1 MAFFKPVELKTEHRV
16 NPIGIGETTPR
27 LSWRMEDSRPGAH
40 QTAWRIVAASAPEML
55 DAKPDLWDSGKVRG
69 GESIG
74 IAWQGPKLRSR
85 QRVFWRV
92 RIWDSAGEV
101 SDWSETA
108 SFEMGLLR
116 KADWR
121 SAWIG
126 RPLEPGRPCPH
137 LRRTFMLRGG
147 IVRAR
152 AYMTA
157 RGVFELHLNGRRV
170 GCDRFAPGWTDYRRR
185 IQVSTY
191 DVAEH
196 LREGENAVGAILGD
210 GWYAGRI
217 RGLGRRFWY
226 GEQLSLL
233 VQIEVEHADGS
244 RTRIAGDETW
254 KTSTGP
260 ILGADFYDGEDYDAR
275 LEMRGWSEPGFD
287 DSVWSAARLF
297 TPPEAALVPSRSV
310 PIRPQEE
317 LSAQGFSEPR
327 PGVFVFDLGQNMTG
341 LARIRLRQPRGR
353 EIVVRYAE
361 MLDAE
366 GTLYTE
372 NLRTAKCTD
381 RYICRGGEELF
392 EPHFTFHG
400 FRYVELTGLA
410 GRPEREDVV
419 GVVLHS
425 DMARTGDFACSDE
438 RVNRLYSCIVWGQK
452 GNFLDIPTDCPQR
465 DERLGWTGDAQVFAK
480 TACLNFDATA
490 FFGKWCVD
498 VDDAQRPDGAF
509 TNTAPDV
516 YDGAGGEAAWGDAGV
531 ICPWAAYRFSR
542 DAAILER
549 HYAAMTKWIRWRE
562 RNSPGLIHAHA
573 AWGDWLAIDASP
585 DDLGRSPTPRDL
597 IGTAYF
603 AHSTAIV
610 AKVARVLGRRADA
623 VRFSKLAKRIRAA
636 FNREFVAPSGRIV
649 GDSQT
654 GYLLALGFDLLPAA
668 KRGHALE
675 RLVKDIESRGWH
687 LSTGFVGTPLIAP
700 VLTRFGRG
708 DVAMKLLLQT
718 TYPSWLYPVLQ
729 GATTMWERWNSFTLD
744 QGFGSAGMNS
754 FNHYAYGA
762 VGEWLHGAVG
772 GIELDLDEPGGRRIV
787 FRPCVGGGLTWAR
800 CTWKSPYGTM
810 SSAWRLEGGRLKLDI
825 ALPPNTRGTVMLPGR
840 RPVDIGPG
848 EHRFKARHK
857 EMQ

>member
-1 MAFFKPVELKTEHRV
+1 
-16 NPIGIGETTPR
+16 
-27 LSWRMEDSRPGAH
+27 
-40 QTAWRIVAASAPEML
+40 
-55 DAKPDLWDSGKVRG
+55 
-69 GESIG
+69 
-74 IAWQGPKLRSR
+74 
-85 QRVFWRV
+85 
-92 RIWDSAGEV
+92 
-101 SDWSETA
+101 
-108 SFEMGLLR
+108 
-116 KADWR
+116 
-121 SAWIG
+121 
-126 RPLEPGRPCPH
+126 
-137 LRRTFMLRGG
+137 
-147 IVRAR
+147 
-152 AYMTA
+152 MTA

-191 DVAEH
+191 DVADH

-244 RTRIAGDETW
+244 RTRIAGDEAW

-400 FRYVELTGLA
+400 FRYVELTGIA

-531 ICPWAAYRFSR
+531 ICPWAAYRFSG

-708 DVAMKLLLQT
+708 DVALKLLLQT

-762 VGEWLHGAVG
+762 VGEWLYGAVG
-772 GIELDLDEPGGRRIV
+772 GIELDPDEPGGRRIV